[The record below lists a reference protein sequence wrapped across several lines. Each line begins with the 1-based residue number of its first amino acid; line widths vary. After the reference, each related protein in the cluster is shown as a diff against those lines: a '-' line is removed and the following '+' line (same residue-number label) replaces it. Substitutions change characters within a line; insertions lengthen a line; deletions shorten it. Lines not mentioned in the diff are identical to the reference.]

1 LMSDHKLCIRKYFD
15 LEFDLK
21 MNSLIDLCVN
31 GLIGEKEKY
40 ESSLDIILGKIA
52 EEDPSVLNYRL
63 M

>member
-1 LMSDHKLCIRKYFD
+1 
-15 LEFDLK
+15 